1 VTTPAHFP
9 VWLSKPGAPDML
21 VLDAGAFN
29 NALASGYTYGSSST
43 AAPTTTTPSTTKP
56 SSTGVT
62 VMEVE
67 VSHSPA
73 QVTLTFDQ
81 ISHGARR

>member
-1 VTTPAHFP
+1 
-9 VWLSKPGAPDML
+9 
-21 VLDAGAFN
+21 
-29 NALASGYTYGSSST
+29 
-43 AAPTTTTPSTTKP
+43 
-56 SSTGVT
+56 

>member
-1 VTTPAHFP
+1 
-9 VWLSKPGAPDML
+9 VWLSKPGAQDML
-21 VLDAGAFN
+21 VLDALSFN
-29 NALASGYTYGSSST
+29 NALASGYSYGTSST

-67 VSHSPA
+67 VSHSPS
-73 QVTLTFDQ
+73 QTTLTFDQ
-81 ISHGARR
+81 ISKGQRR